1 MPDLEAFDTDHL
13 PPHLH
18 DVGEPFRELML
29 FLQFNV
35 PAGEALDDA
44 TKLLLGARDKA
55 YQAITQDRREKR
67 LAADQL
73 ALDLGPGGV
82 DPGALRFPSWPHIP
96 PQDETTLD

>member
-29 FLQFNV
+29 ACQFNV
-35 PAGEALDDA
+35 PPGAKLDEAVE
-44 TKLLLGARDKA
+44 KLLESRNLVYEAVI
-55 YQAITQDRREKR
+55 QARREDRECAK
-67 LAADQL
+67 QL
-73 ALDLGPGGV
+73 SFELGMD

-96 PQDETTLD
+96 PSDEADLA